1 MIYGNG
7 VWTKQSRQSKAM
19 QSLQLQDK
27 NNKLAINH
35 KYEGHMSAPGHDGL
49 EDAGEGCDPDAG
61 GHEDR
66 VLAAEDGAG
75 GGAVRA
81 RDVDSQGACRVI

>member
-1 MIYGNG
+1 
-7 VWTKQSRQSKAM
+7 
-19 QSLQLQDK
+19 
-27 NNKLAINH
+27 
-35 KYEGHMSAPGHDGL
+35 MSAPGHDGL
-49 EDAGEGCDPDAG
+49 EDAGEGRHPDAG

-75 GGAVRA
+75 GGAVWA

>member
-1 MIYGNG
+1 M
-7 VWTKQSRQSKAM
+7 
-19 QSLQLQDK
+19 LD
-27 NNKLAINH
+27 INP
-35 KYEGHMSAPGHDGL
+35 KYDGPMCAPGHDGL
-49 EDAGEGCDPDAG
+49 EDAGERRHPDTR

-81 RDVDSQGACRVI
+81 QDVDSQGACQVK